1 MKYLFVFALFIFYSC
16 NLLEKKSLVENIITN
31 TNPIKKLDTIHI
43 IPLGK
48 VEQVVVDDVVKGL
61 TAFYHKTIIVQK
73 VEPIDNR
80 LLAVSKKR
88 YSADSILKRFKSPQN
103 TVVITSVDI
112 VTPKKNATSEWGI
125 FGLGLRPGKVCVI
138 SSFRLKKNANAKLL
152 ADRLQKVAIHEVGHN
167 LGLYHCT
174 KDPECLMNDAGGT
187 IKQVDKEKF
196 MFCENCKKLIGM
208 K

>member
-1 MKYLFVFALFIFYSC
+1 MKYLSILTILIFCYC
-16 NLLEKKSLVENIITN
+16 KQIEKKPIVKN
-31 TNPIKKLDTIHI
+31 TISNANPIKILDTIHI

-61 TAFYHKTIIVQK
+61 TAFYHKTVIVQK
-73 VEPIDNR
+73 VEPLDKR
-80 LLAVSKKR
+80 LLAESKKR

-112 VTPKKNATSEWGI
+112 VTPKTKVTNEWGI

-138 SSFRLKKNANAKLL
+138 SSFRLKKNATAKLL

-167 LGLYHCT
+167 LGLNHCT

-187 IKQVDKEKF
+187 IKQVDQEKF